1 RKFGFQCGEHS
12 GLEGIIGI
20 GEDDAD
26 IRRAPARAQS
36 LGCGVE
42 AEAEFSGGVFDLLG
56 SGLGD
61 VLLPVEY
68 AGGGLDADSGPRSDG
83 GQRRPF
89 VLLRHDHT
97 LEPEDR
103 FVLLR
108 CSAQT
113 TSGMILTADRRNRS
127 PRWAQPRSPTSAMK
141 MAVV

>member
-1 RKFGFQCGEHS
+1 
-12 GLEGIIGI
+12 
-20 GEDDAD
+20 
-26 IRRAPARAQS
+26 QS

-56 SGLGD
+56 GGLGD
-61 VLLPVEY
+61 VLLPGEHT
-68 AGGGLDADSGPRSDG
+68 GGGLDADSGPRSDG
-83 GQRRPF
+83 WQRRQF
-89 VLLRHDHT
+89 VRLRHDHI

-127 PRWAQPRSPTSAMK
+127 PRWGSATEPRLGDEGDRRGQRATGLGMVPA
-141 MAVV
+141 